1 MVLVELPVSF
11 KDLKTMMEIFKKED
25 STIDN
30 CEVNV
35 QGNLLVVN
43 QQRNNDE
50 PQKRR

>member
-25 STIDN
+25 TTIND

-35 QGNLLVVN
+35 QGNFLVVN
-43 QQRNNDE
+43 
-50 PQKRR
+50 PRRKSNEER

>member
-25 STIDN
+25 TTIDD

-35 QGNLLVVN
+35 QGKFLVVN
-43 QQRNNDE
+43 
-50 PQKRR
+50 PRRKSNEES

>member
-11 KDLKTMMEIFKKED
+11 KDLKTIMEIFKKED

-43 QQRNNDE
+43 PPRKSNE
-50 PQKRR
+50 ES

>member
-11 KDLKTMMEIFKKED
+11 KDLKTIMEIFKKED
-25 STIDN
+25 SRIDN

-43 QQRNNDE
+43 PRGKSNE
-50 PQKRR
+50 ES

>member
-25 STIDN
+25 TTIND

-35 QGNLLVVN
+35 QGNFLVVN
-43 QQRNNDE
+43 
-50 PQKRR
+50 PRRKINEES